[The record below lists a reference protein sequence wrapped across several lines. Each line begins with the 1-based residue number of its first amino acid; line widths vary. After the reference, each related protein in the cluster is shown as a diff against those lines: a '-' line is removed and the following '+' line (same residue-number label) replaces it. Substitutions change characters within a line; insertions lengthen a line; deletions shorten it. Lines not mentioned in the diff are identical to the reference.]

1 MVGAFLTTVL
11 WSFSAIFARRSTRVF
26 GASFAN
32 FSRLLL
38 ACILLGAYTHLF
50 APALEWQ
57 SFQVLFWSGLIGL
70 GLGDLALF
78 VALPRLGSRLSLL
91 MVQCLAA
98 PIAALI
104 EWAWLGTT
112 LSILQIASGLIV
124 LVGIAI
130 AFRPSGEVKPDALGI
145 FMGLL
150 AAIGQGAGAIISRHA
165 YDYMKLADIPV
176 DGGSAA
182 YQRMLGGFLIS
193 AVYLVFEYWFKK
205 QRSRAK
211 SQHAK
216 TYESESSGSINSP
229 RDAMRVPAA
238 YRPSEEALVSKVRA
252 ETLAESGN
260 LQTSAPKKSVSESR
274 LRDYLFILGNTLCG
288 PVIGVAC
295 YQWALSEQPGGVVL
309 PIVATTPLVAIPFT
323 RWLEKDSVGLQ
334 AWGGGLIAVAGVI
347 GLVWSTPG
355 QG

>member
-1 MVGAFLTTVL
+1 MLGAFLTTIL

-26 GASFAN
+26 GPSFAN
-32 FSRLLL
+32 FSRLVL
-38 ACILLGAYTHLF
+38 ACLFLGLYTHLF

-57 SFQVLFWSGLIGL
+57 SFQILFWSGLIGL

-112 LSILQIASGLIV
+112 LTGIQIVSGAII

-130 AFRPSGEVKPDALGI
+130 AFRPSGEVKPDTLGI
-145 FMGLL
+145 AMGLL
-150 AAIGQGAGAIISRHA
+150 AAIGQGAGAIISRRA
-165 YDYMKLADIPV
+165 YDTMELSGISV

-182 YQRMLGGFLIS
+182 YQRMLGGVVISGIYFLLES
-193 AVYLVFEYWFKK
+193 WYKK
-205 QRSRAK
+205 QKETNQAK
-211 SQHAK
+211 AK
-216 TYESESSGSINSP
+216 ARTISGTN
-229 RDAMRVPAA
+229 A
-238 YRPSEEALVSKVRA
+238 YPTGYADTK
-252 ETLAESGN
+252 
-260 LQTSAPKKSVSESR
+260 PIKKTV
-274 LRDYLFILGNTLCG
+274 RDYMYILGNTLCG

-323 RWLEKDSVGLQ
+323 RWLEKDSAGLQ
-334 AWGGGLIAVAGVI
+334 AWGGGIISVLGVA
-347 GLVWSTPG
+347 GLVWSTPA
-355 QG
+355 